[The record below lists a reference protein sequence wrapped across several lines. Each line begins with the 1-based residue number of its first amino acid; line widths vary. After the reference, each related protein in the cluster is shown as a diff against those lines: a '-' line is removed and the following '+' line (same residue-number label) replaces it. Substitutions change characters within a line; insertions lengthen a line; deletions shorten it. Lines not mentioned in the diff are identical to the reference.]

1 MSRAKNDTYKKED
14 ALADTIINL
23 FADQKFRERLKKSYN
38 EDFDDINLLENHN
51 RQKLIN
57 RKNSNNKII
66 KEKRKAHLK
75 IKNTNI
81 IRSKRS
87 SKSQIKNNNNYHK
100 NFDLMGSQS
109 EIETNSDIDSSK
121 KMNPEEHPVIFF
133 YLNKKLQKQ
142 MYSFHRRVKNTY
154 NLRCTDRQSKGTAD
168 YDIESGKVTI
178 NKPCTKNYENHSY
191 IKEEIV
197 IKKIRAKEITKDDL

>member
-14 ALADTIINL
+14 ALTDTIINL

-75 IKNTNI
+75 IKNANI
-81 IRSKRS
+81 I
-87 SKSQIKNNNNYHK
+87 
-100 NFDLMGSQS
+100 
-109 EIETNSDIDSSK
+109 
-121 KMNPEEHPVIFF
+121 
-133 YLNKKLQKQ
+133 
-142 MYSFHRRVKNTY
+142 
-154 NLRCTDRQSKGTAD
+154 
-168 YDIESGKVTI
+168 
-178 NKPCTKNYENHSY
+178 
-191 IKEEIV
+191 
-197 IKKIRAKEITKDDL
+197 